1 MLSYPSG
8 LQVSTRALTL
18 LTDALRAHRVQ
29 LHTQWRALP
38 CGRQALLVLAR
49 LRKNET
55 YPDLAAGFAIGVATV
70 CRYVHEALD
79 LLSVMAPTLADA
91 VQTAA
96 RKAYVVLDGT
106 VVCIDRV
113 FVASRRDGPYYSG
126 KAHAHG
132 VNVQVLADPAGR
144 LIWASPALPGAVH
157 DVRAARAHHLPQAL
171 AQAGVTT
178 FADKGYQ
185 GAGPGISVPCRSR
198 RTDPD
203 TGRYLPV
210 SRNQRCVNAAHARLR
225 APGERASAQLKA
237 WRILRQLHASPSDA
251 THVVNAVQVLILTS

>member
-49 LRKNET
+49 LPNTEAS
-55 YPDLAAGFAIGVATV
+55 PDLAAGFAIGVATL
-70 CRYVHEALD
+70 CRYIHEALD

-106 VVCIDRV
+106 VVRIDRV
-113 FVASRRDGPYYSG
+113 FVASRDGPYYSG

-132 VNVQVLADPAGR
+132 VHVQVLADPAG
-144 LIWASPALPGAVH
+144 
-157 DVRAARAHHLPQAL
+157 
-171 AQAGVTT
+171 
-178 FADKGYQ
+178 
-185 GAGPGISVPCRSR
+185 
-198 RTDPD
+198 
-203 TGRYLPV
+203 
-210 SRNQRCVNAAHARLR
+210 
-225 APGERASAQLKA
+225 
-237 WRILRQLHASPSDA
+237 
-251 THVVNAVQVLILTS
+251 

>member
-49 LRKNET
+49 LRKNEA

-91 VQTAA
+91 VQ
-96 RKAYVVLDGT
+96 
-106 VVCIDRV
+106 
-113 FVASRRDGPYYSG
+113 
-126 KAHAHG
+126 
-132 VNVQVLADPAGR
+132 NGR
-144 LIWASPALPGAVH
+144 
-157 DVRAARAHHLPQAL
+157 PQGL
-171 AQAGVTT
+171 R
-178 FADKGYQ
+178 
-185 GAGPGISVPCRSR
+185 GPGRHRGPHRLGVR
-198 RTDPD
+198 
-203 TGRYLPV
+203 GLP
-210 SRNQRCVNAAHARLR
+210 
-225 APGERASAQLKA
+225 P
-237 WRILRQLHASPSDA
+237 
-251 THVVNAVQVLILTS
+251 